1 MHELLFATARDCG
14 RGLSRA
20 WQGNAFQLAARPVKN
35 ARCLAFGALQA
46 ELDLMNT
53 IERFLGL
60 KSEARVKYLS
70 GEYQVLS
77 PGDYVL
83 CAVTGK
89 PIPLADLKYWN
100 VDNQEA
106 YVTAEA
112 SLQAYRARREGK
124 TG

>member
-1 MHELLFATARDCG
+1 
-14 RGLSRA
+14 
-20 WQGNAFQLAARPVKN
+20 
-35 ARCLAFGALQA
+35 
-46 ELDLMNT
+46 MNK

-60 KSEARVKYLS
+60 KSQARVKYLS

-77 PGDYVL
+77 AGDYVL

-89 PIPLADLKYWN
+89 QIPLADLKYWN
-100 VDNQEA
+100 VEHQEA

-124 TG
+124 